1 MAHEYGSPTPEDLQN
16 KVYFLLEKLQQ
27 MSLELPTK
35 YQQRIPCELLSGLAN
50 CLLNETVFEIVK
62 GLMEIQHVTEKH
74 LFQQRLQLINKH
86 SLELQELLQRCPDE
100 EARAHRR
107 ALLLQRHRT
116 ELKSTDMKLVMQ
128 LDQKSKTFIRRCM
141 DWTDTEKKPIRERPA
156 GGAGEG
162 WRAGLLRHQQPAG
175 REGADVPA
183 GLHPAPQQHEAA
195 LVTAIN
201 IICL

>member
-128 LDQKSKTFIRRCM
+128 LDQKVSDQQVVLEKAGVPGFFVTNNPLDVKVQMFLLDFI
-141 DWTDTEKKPIRERPA
+141 
-156 GGAGEG
+156 
-162 WRAGLLRHQQPAG
+162 LRLSNMKLPS
-175 REGADVPA
+175 
-183 GLHPAPQQHEAA
+183 
-195 LVTAIN
+195 
-201 IICL
+201 